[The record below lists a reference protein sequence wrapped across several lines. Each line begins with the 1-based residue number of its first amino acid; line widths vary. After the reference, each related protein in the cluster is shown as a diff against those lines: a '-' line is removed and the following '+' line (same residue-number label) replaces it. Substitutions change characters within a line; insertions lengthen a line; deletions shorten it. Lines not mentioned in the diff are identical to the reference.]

1 MEHEIFAEIVLFSQL
16 SPFDLEMLFGSLQN
30 TRKLLTIEEG
40 TQSLGWGAE
49 VIARAVERDNELG
62 GYRFRR
68 VAARNLPIA
77 NSRMLEEAILP
88 SVHDIVQ
95 SALSLVH

>member
-1 MEHEIFAEIVLFSQL
+1 
-16 SPFDLEMLFGSLQN
+16 MLFGSLQN

>member
-95 SALSLVH
+95 AALSLVQ

>member
-1 MEHEIFAEIVLFSQL
+1 
-16 SPFDLEMLFGSLQN
+16 MLIGSLKN
-30 TRKLLTIEEG
+30 TQKLLTIEEG

-49 VIARAVERDNELG
+49 VVARVVECSNDLE

-68 VAARNLPIA
+68 VTARNLPIA